1 MTARIAPPRML
12 TVADGRQTIGFIIT
26 RGPQGREA
34 FDAAERS
41 IGLFENEQ
49 AAATAIWK
57 RARGQQ

>member
-1 MTARIAPPRML
+1 ML